1 MEKVCQILEQLV
13 AGGTLSNYAIGGAT
27 AAGFHG
33 EPLATLDVDVFVFA
47 EPQPGSLLVSLDS
60 IYTELRR
67 LGFTDHDKECVIIHG
82 LPVKFIAASS
92 ALESE
97 ALREA
102 QIAQWNDKQM
112 RVMRPEHLAA
122 LAIQTGRPKDRA
134 RVVYLLALPRFDQA
148 GFETIIERHGLSS
161 AWLRWQRELGLTQ
174 GQ

>member
-13 AGGTLSNYAIGGAT
+13 ANGTLSGYAIGGAT

-47 EPQPGSLLVSLDS
+47 ESQPGALLVSLEP

-67 LGFTDHDKECVIIHG
+67 LGFTEHEKECVIVHG
-82 LPVKFIAASS
+82 LPVQFIVASS
-92 ALESE
+92 SLESE
-97 ALREA
+97 ALRQA
-102 QIAQWNDKQM
+102 QVERWEDKQV

-134 RVVYLLALPRFDQA
+134 RVVYLLSLPQFNRA
-148 GFETIIERHGLSS
+148 AFEEIARRHGLVSV
-161 AWLRWQRELGLTQ
+161 WQRWKQELGLA
-174 GQ
+174 